1 MTATATAQDLEHNA
15 GAHALFARCA
25 AIDVRRR
32 RRAGVGLLFAEASID
47 PGFQALYIK
56 LRKLARGRSD
66 SEADWLAQRRTV
78 VASLWAARESTKDI
92 ARLVGVDE
100 SVIRR
105 DKAVLERLY
114 ESLNR
119 QPLVAVDGSS
129 WARHRGDT
137 HPSGDLVA

>member
-15 GAHALFARCA
+15 DAHALFARFA

-56 LRKLARGRSD
+56 LRKLAGGRSP

-78 VASLWAARESTKDI
+78 VALLWGSESTEEI
-92 ARLVGVDE
+92 ARRVGVDG

-114 ESLNR
+114 ESRN
-119 QPLVAVDGSS
+119 
-129 WARHRGDT
+129 
-137 HPSGDLVA
+137 